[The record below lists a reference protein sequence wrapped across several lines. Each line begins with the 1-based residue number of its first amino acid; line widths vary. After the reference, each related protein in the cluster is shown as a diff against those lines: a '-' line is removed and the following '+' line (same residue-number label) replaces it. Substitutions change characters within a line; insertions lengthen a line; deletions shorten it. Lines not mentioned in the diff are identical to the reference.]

1 MTEKKQ
7 KRRGHGEGTIYQ
19 RKDGRWVAEISL
31 EHGKRKPIYGKTRK
45 EVADKLNQALQE
57 QKQGTLILGP
67 QQRLGDYLQQWFEEV
82 HKQEIRVTTY
92 MMQRCLLNKHII
104 PCLGHVQLQKLTPQ
118 HIQTFYTQK
127 LNEGLAPGSV
137 NNLHKILRNALKNAV
152 RWSLVTRNVCDQ
164 VSPPRQ
170 TKRAPQILT
179 LEQALRLLKVARGHQ
194 LQALIALALTTGMR
208 HGELIALRWHDVS
221 FHEESLHV
229 RHSLSRIGGYG
240 YIEGDPKTLTS
251 KREIVL
257 PHFVVELL
265 KEHRTQQMETLL
277 NMGANWGDQG
287 LVFCNASGGFLS
299 PDTVLRRFRLLLQEA
314 DLPPMRLQ
322 DLRHS
327 IASMLILVMRMPAKL
342 VQELLGHSEIGTT
355 VNIYTHAD
363 ISQQRTM
370 MGDLNTLFEGKF

>member
-1 MTEKKQ
+1 LTEKKQ
-7 KRRGHGEGTIYQ
+7 KRRGHGEGTIFQ

-31 EHGKRKPIYGKTRK
+31 EHGKRKPMYGKTRK

-57 QKQGTLILGP
+57 QKQGTLIFGP
-67 QQRLGDYLQQWFEEV
+67 RQRLGEYLQQWFEEV

-92 MMQRCLLNKHII
+92 MKHRCLLNKHII
-104 PCLGHVQLQKLTPQ
+104 PALGHVQLQKLTPQ

-137 NNLHKILRNALKNAV
+137 KNLHKILRNALKNAV

-164 VSPPRQ
+164 VSPPRE
-170 TKRAPQILT
+170 TKREPQILT
-179 LEQALRLLKVARGHQ
+179 LEQAIRLLNVSRGHQ
-194 LQALIALALTTGMR
+194 LEALIALALTTGMR

-229 RHSLSRIGGYG
+229 RHSVSRIGGYG

-265 KEHRTQQMETLL
+265 KEHRTQQIETLL
-277 NMGANWGDQG
+277 NMGANWKDQD

-314 DLPPMRLQ
+314 ELPSMRLH

-327 IASMLILVMRMPAKL
+327 VASMLILVLRMPAKL
-342 VQELLGHSEIGTT
+342 VQELLGHSEIGTN
-355 VNIYTHAD
+355 VNIYTHTD
-363 ISQQRTM
+363 ISLQRKM
-370 MGDLNTLFEGKF
+370 MGDVNTLFEGKF